1 LSCLSFFILSYV
13 SFSHV
18 CWWNNE
24 VLKPIQYHGYTEG
37 GKVALKKLRL
47 LLDRIMLRR
56 TKIDCADDLGLPPR
70 TVVVRRDIFSEEE
83 EDVYT
88 SLYSDVAR
96 TFTTFV
102 EEGTVLNNYAN
113 IFELLMKMRQCGK
126 VLYTMGCVVVA
137 VIFISLS

>member
-1 LSCLSFFILSYV
+1 M
-13 SFSHV
+13 
-18 CWWNNE
+18 
-24 VLKPIQYHGYTEG
+24 KPIQYHGYTDDG
-37 GKVALKKLRL
+37 RGALRKLRL

-56 TKIDCADDLGLPPR
+56 TKIECADDLGLPPR
-70 TVVVRRDIFSEEE
+70 TVIVRRDIFSEEE

-102 EEGTVLNNYAN
+102 EAGTVLNNYAN

-126 VLYTMGCVVVA
+126 VFV
-137 VIFISLS
+137 FD